1 MKRIRILEA
10 ARLDLIAGYWFYE
23 KQAQGIGRYFLD
35 TLYSDIESLRISAGA
50 HVVCF
55 DKYHR
60 LLSKRFPWSV
70 YYRIEGDEILIYAV
84 IDNRRNPDLIGKRL
98 KGDLIP

>member
-35 TLYSDIESLRISAGA
+35 TLYSDIESLRISAGI

-70 YYRIEGDEILIYAV
+70 YYRMESDEILIYAV
-84 IDNRRNPDLIGKRL
+84 IDNRRNPDLIEKRL
-98 KGDLIP
+98 KSDPIP